1 LNSNI
6 LEFEN
11 ILIKC
16 QYLDRLVIVG
26 PFVCDWKR
34 FFEILARSSPTSLFK
49 FKFKRVSFFIK
60 QHLKS
65 FFENWKGRHPNHPM
79 VLHLI
84 NETHKLINVNYK
96 DLIIEYKAKGIIKE
110 YRYYTDFGM
119 DFEWD
124 LK

>member
-1 LNSNI
+1 VDIFQKLLLIVLIIVILKKRELYRLFIQNVQISNILKLNSNI

-49 FKFKRVSFFIK
+49 FKI
-60 QHLKS
+60 
-65 FFENWKGRHPNHPM
+65 
-79 VLHLI
+79 
-84 NETHKLINVNYK
+84 
-96 DLIIEYKAKGIIKE
+96 
-110 YRYYTDFGM
+110 
-119 DFEWD
+119 
-124 LK
+124 